1 MIEKSFIEQTVN
13 EVLADTP
20 VFVVD
25 IKVSTRN
32 KIMVFLDGDDG
43 VPISEC
49 VKVSRHIESSLDREK
64 EDFEL
69 EVSSVGVDK
78 PLQLPRQ
85 YKKNIGRNIQVETAS
100 GTKLTGKLINS
111 DDHSITIEKELKKK
125 KKKKDELPEEPVQVI
140 PFSEIEEVKVLVS
153 FKKSLDK

>member
-13 EVLADTP
+13 EILADTP

-32 KIMVFLDGDDG
+32 KIMVFLDGDNG

-49 VKVSRHIESSLDREK
+49 VKVSRHIESSLDREN

-85 YKKNIGRNIQVETAS
+85 YRKNIGRNIQVVTTS

-125 KKKKDELPEEPVQVI
+125 KKKKEELPEEPVQII

-153 FKKSLDK
+153 FKSSDK